1 MAVASKSPASTRKLQ
16 APLKAKAA
24 TKHTP
29 VRVIPLAPKAKS
41 HNRSKPGSQTVPILP
56 SAKPVPLWLL
66 RLCSLQ
72 RRSFVVTFLL
82 MVGMLS
88 VYSWTVYSQQ
98 KWTQA
103 HRQLENL
110 QRNERQLTT
119 TTEVLKN
126 QMAQEA
132 EQPATG
138 LIPSESSTTIFMPPA
153 SPRSTPANQSMI
165 AANSPAIKTNLTPM
179 PLGY

>member
-29 VRVIPLAPKAKS
+29 VRVILLTPKAKL
-41 HNRSKPGSQTVPILP
+41 HNRSRPGSQIPILP
-56 SAKPVPLWLL
+56 SSRPVPLWLL

-82 MVGMLS
+82 MAGMLS
-88 VYSWTVYSQQ
+88 VYAWTVYSQQ
-98 KWTQA
+98 EWTQA
-103 HRQLENL
+103 RRQLATL
-110 QRNERQLTT
+110 QRNERQLTA

-138 LIPSESSTTIFMPPA
+138 LIPSESSTTIFMQPA